1 MRYAFDID
9 GTICDLTKDNDY
21 SKSLPFQDVVDSI
34 NLLHQQGH
42 YIIIFTARGGRSGR
56 DWHDT
61 TVNQLSNW
69 GVKYHELVDKGKPNV
84 DIFIDDKAINAS
96 DWWAKIKNKSEIGIA
111 SGYFNPLHLGHLQ
124 YLNEAKER
132 CKYLMVIV
140 NSDLQV
146 GLKKSKPFMNE
157 AHRQQIMQNLKAVD
171 ECIISIDSD
180 KAQVKTLAKIK
191 LENPNSTISFF
202 NSGDRKAG
210 NLEPLESI
218 FCKENNIFEIVLDLP
233 KIYSSSDLLN
243 L

>member
-9 GTICDLTKDNDY
+9 GTICSLTNSGEY
-21 SKSLPFQDVVDSI
+21 AKSLPFQDVVDNI
-34 NLLHQQGH
+34 NILHQHGH
-42 YIIIFTARGGRSGR
+42 YIIIFTARGRGSGR
-56 DWHDT
+56 DYHDLT
-61 TVNQLSNW
+61 ISQLSNW
-69 GVKYHELVDKGKPNV
+69 GVKYHELVDEGKPNV
-84 DIFIDDKAINAS
+84 DLFIDDKAINAL
-96 DWWAKIKNKSEIGIA
+96 DWRAKIKNKSEIGIA

-132 CKYLMVIV
+132 CKYLIVIV

-180 KAQVKTLAKIK
+180 KAQVNTLAKIK
-191 LENPNSTISFF
+191 LENPNSTISLF

-210 NLEPLESI
+210 NLEPSESV
-218 FCKENNIFEIVLDLP
+218 FCKENNILEIVLDLP
-233 KIYSSSDLLN
+233 KIYSSSELLM